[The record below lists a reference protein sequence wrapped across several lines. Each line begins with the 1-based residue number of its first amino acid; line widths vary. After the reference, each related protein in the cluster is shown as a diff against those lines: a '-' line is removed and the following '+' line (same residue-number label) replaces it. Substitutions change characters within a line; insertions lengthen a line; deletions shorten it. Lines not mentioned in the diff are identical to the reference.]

1 MRLLP
6 SDIVHA
12 ARRLLRAPL
21 FTLASIATLALAIG
35 VNASIFSAV
44 EAVLLRSLPYS
55 DTDRLVAVRISA
67 AGTSVDKATLAV
79 LRPKLRGLSGLAG
92 YSGWSFTTTGAGDPE
107 RLEGQM
113 ATPALFEV
121 LGSRPAIGRVLE
133 AGDDRPGTAG
143 VVLSDALWRERFGG
157 RADVLGLSL
166 TLNGAAATVVGVMPP
181 GFRFPDTKSGL
192 WVASPLDASNADDY
206 NAAYLLLVGRLAPD
220 VTPGQAR
227 DDLRAALQAVRA
239 ERPDRYPE
247 GFGRDAAI
255 LPLRDQLVGAT
266 RPALLALSGA
276 VALVLLIACVNLA
289 NLLLARADSRRREI
303 AIRAAL
309 GATRGRLIRHLLAES
324 LLLAVA
330 GGAAGLLCAAWSLPL
345 LARLLPP
352 DFPAFG
358 AVRIDAGVL
367 AWTAGVSMLAG
378 VLFGVLPAAR
388 AARAGAPMELHAG
401 RHAGLAGAGGHRLQG
416 ALVASEVGLAIV
428 LVAAAGL
435 LFKSVRKLE
444 RVDTGFP
451 PGGVELARWSWTGE
465 NRPGAGARVVED
477 MRRTLERANALP
489 GVARAGAVHLTPLS
503 GNNWNTSLDV
513 EARPELTGKAAV
525 EVDWRVATPGY
536 FATAGVPLVQGRLFT
551 DADDAHAPGVALV
564 NETLVRRLFPD
575 KSPLGAR
582 IATTFEGDKQWVTVV
597 GVVGDTRD
605 LRLSE
610 PSHPQMYRPHAQFP
624 LATMTL
630 LLRAEGGTA
639 ALAAPLRA
647 AVREAAPVALL
658 TDLQPLRRMMDDSL
672 RPSRGLLAL
681 FGSFGLLAL
690 ALGAIG
696 VFGVMTYTAG
706 RRIPEFG
713 VRMALGADR
722 RSVLGLVLRHGL
734 GIAAIGVAAGV
745 AAALPAARLIERF
758 LFEVSPSDA
767 GVFAAVALLLLA
779 VSALACLLPAVRATR
794 VDPVIA
800 LRAE

>member
-6 SDIVHA
+6 FDFVHA

-21 FTLASIATLALAIG
+21 FTLASVATLALAIG
-35 VNASIFSAV
+35 VNAAIFSAV

-55 DTDRLVAVRISA
+55 DTDRLVSVRINA
-67 AGTSVDKATLAV
+67 AGASVDKATLAA
-79 LRPKLRGLSGLAG
+79 LRPKLRALTGLAG
-92 YSGWSFTTTGAGDPE
+92 HSGWSFTTTGAGDAE

-121 LGSRPAIGRVLE
+121 LGSRPALGRALD
-133 AGDDRPGTAG
+133 AGDDQPGTAS

-157 RADVLGLSL
+157 RADVLGRPL

-181 GFRFPDTKSGL
+181 GFRFPDTRSGL
-192 WVASPLDASNADDY
+192 WVSSPLDASKADDF
-206 NAAYLLLVGRLAPD
+206 NAAYLLLVGRLAPG
-220 VTPGQAR
+220 VTPAQAR

-239 ERPDRYPE
+239 EQPDRYPAE
-247 GFGRDAAI
+247 FGRDAAVV
-255 LPLRDQLVGAT
+255 PLRDHLVGAT

-309 GATRGRLIRHLLAES
+309 GATRGRLVRHLLAES
-324 LLLAVA
+324 LLLAAA

-367 AWTAGVSMLAG
+367 AWTAGISILAG
-378 VLFGVLPAAR
+378 ILFGVLPAAR
-388 AARAGAPMELHAG
+388 AARAGAPRELHAG

-435 LFKSVRKLE
+435 LLKSVRRLE
-444 RVDTGFP
+444 RVDTGIRSE
-451 PGGVELARWSWTGE
+451 GVEMARWSWSGPD
-465 NRPGAGARVVED
+465 RPGAGAQVVED
-477 MRRTLERANALP
+477 MRRTLERAAALP
-489 GVARAGAVHLTPLS
+489 GVTRAGAVHLTPLS
-503 GNNWNTSLDV
+503 GNNWNTSF
-513 EARPELTGKAAV
+513 EAEGRPAPAGGAV

-536 FATAGVPLVQGRLFT
+536 FGTAGVPLVQGRLFT
-551 DADDAHAPGVALV
+551 EQDDRSAPGVALV
-564 NETLVRRLFPD
+564 NETLARRVFPD
-575 KSPLGAR
+575 GSALGAR
-582 IATTFEGDKQWVTVV
+582 IASTFEGDKQWVTIV

-624 LATMTL
+624 LGSMTL
-630 LLRAEGGTA
+630 LLRTGGGTA
-639 ALAAPLRA
+639 AIAAPLRA
-647 AVREAAPVALL
+647 AVREAAPVAVL
-658 TDLQPLRRMMDDSL
+658 TDVQPLRRMVDDSL
-672 RPSRGLLAL
+672 RPSQGLLAL

-706 RRIPEFG
+706 QRIPEFG

-734 GIAAIGVAAGV
+734 GIAALGVLAGV
-745 AAALPAARLIERF
+745 AAAVPAARLLERF
-758 LFEVSPSDA
+758 LFEVSPGDA
-767 GVFAAVALLLLA
+767 GVFAGVALLLLA
-779 VSALACLLPAVRATR
+779 VSALACLLPALRATR

-800 LRAE
+800 LRSE